1 MISPIPRTGG
11 VVVVRFGNSIHVQD
25 LIKNY
30 EDAHG
35 PLHKVLG
42 GGMSEEEAMRGI
54 IEAWESTES
63 EQQLYQA
70 ITLRIE
76 RGLLDLEEE
85 TAREWPGPPTG
96 LCRILTNR
104 CEGRMQV
111 RVTTDGD

>member
-11 VVVVRFGNSIHVQD
+11 VVVVRFGNSINVQD

-35 PLHKVLG
+35 PLQKVLG

-85 TAREWPGPPTG
+85 AAREWPGPPTG

-104 CEGRMQV
+104 CEGSMQV
-111 RVTTDGD
+111 RVRTDGD